1 MKRLVTAAIA
11 LLPIAVQAGE
21 ILYIEATPIRKI
33 EGGMPETLRDVL
45 ARLPEKDATEARFD
59 ECPITWAHEASHF
72 VNSRL
77 SGTKHRAFYTLEGEA
92 WRVPLTEK
100 TTLDHVA
107 ATIPAAMRG
116 KTFKTYLVDSKKD
129 WGSYPLYLFDEL
141 IAYQHGA
148 MVRQELNWT
157 RRRETEEFMGELAVY
172 SAYMVDEVCR
182 REGDE
187 YPVGQLVEFYGVLLE
202 RCRYIAED
210 FDSLPIV
217 KDCVLLKVNN
227 EEER

>member
-11 LLPIAVQAGE
+11 LFPLAVQAGE
-21 ILYIEATPIRKI
+21 ILFVEATPIREI
-33 EGGMPETLRDVL
+33 DGGMPETLRDVL
-45 ARLPEKDATEARFD
+45 ARLPEKDAAEARFD

-92 WRVPLTEK
+92 WRVPLTQK
-100 TTLDHVA
+100 TTLEHVA
-107 ATIPAAMRG
+107 ASIPESMRG
-116 KTFKTYLVDSKKD
+116 RTFKTYLVDSRKD

-141 IAYQHGA
+141 VAYQHGA
-148 MVRQELNWT
+148 MVRHELNWSK
-157 RRRETEEFMGELAVY
+157 RRETEEFMGELAVY

-187 YPVGQLVEFYGVLLE
+187 YPVGQLVEFYEVLLE

-217 KDCVLLKVNN
+217 KDCALLKVTN